1 MINVIFIC
9 STNLFIDSHC
19 KQCLFIIS
27 KSMSLVRES
36 QLRLVHIPFT
46 LTILRV
52 DTLQLHLL
60 LSLVTESFLRPIPFI
75 AVALAHLRFCLIT
88 HITPPFAASVI
99 AAHRILPLHSPSQK
113 PTHRHIPSA
122 PPPPPRSCCFCCCGH
137 LLTGTS
143 VFGWISLEACQR
155 QGEFP
160 ETPEVGRWS
169 RVVLRLPR
177 ALPPAVWGL
186 HGFGLRIVKWPT
198 GSIWPTGFEDDQAG
212 SWQAAVVAKSGWLIT
227 LLSAAVPSRAVKPS
241 VHLEFIIFTQ

>member
-36 QLRLVHIPFT
+36 QLGLVHIPFT

-122 PPPPPRSCCFCCCGH
+122 PPPPPAVAV
-137 LLTGTS
+137 S
-143 VFGWISLEACQR
+143 VAAVTYWLGRVSL
-155 QGEFP
+155 
-160 ETPEVGRWS
+160 VGS
-169 RVVLRLPR
+169 LLRLVNGRVNFRRRLRSVDGVELFCGCLGHFRLPFGGCMGLGYVLSSDQLARSDQLALRMTKLAAGRRQSLPNR
-177 ALPPAVWGL
+177 AG
-186 HGFGLRIVKWPT
+186 
-198 GSIWPTGFEDDQAG
+198 
-212 SWQAAVVAKSGWLIT
+212 
-227 LLSAAVPSRAVKPS
+227 
-241 VHLEFIIFTQ
+241 

>member
-27 KSMSLVRES
+27 KCMSLVRDS

-122 PPPPPRSCCFCCCGH
+122 PPHPQLLFLLLRS
-137 LLTGTS
+137 LTDWDECLWLDLSWGLSTA
-143 VFGWISLEACQR
+143 GWISGDAW
-155 QGEFP
+155 
-160 ETPEVGRWS
+160 GR
-169 RVVLRLPR
+169 
-177 ALPPAVWGL
+177 
-186 HGFGLRIVKWPT
+186 
-198 GSIWPTGFEDDQAG
+198 
-212 SWQAAVVAKSGWLIT
+212 
-227 LLSAAVPSRAVKPS
+227 
-241 VHLEFIIFTQ
+241 